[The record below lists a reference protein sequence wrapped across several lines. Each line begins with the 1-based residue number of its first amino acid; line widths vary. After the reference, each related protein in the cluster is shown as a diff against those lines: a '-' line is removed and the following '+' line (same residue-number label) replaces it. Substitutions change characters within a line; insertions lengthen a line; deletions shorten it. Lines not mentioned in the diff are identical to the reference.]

1 MFDNV
6 PVNNQGAGAPPANL
20 PSEPVDMFAGVDKV
34 VETAPAA
41 PDALSAGKLQR
52 KESVAVS
59 TMQSS
64 NASAPVSVPTY
75 EVKGP
80 VLGKIF
86 LVMGVILVVGG
97 VGFGGW
103 WIYNHYFNNGKVPVA
118 PVSEN
123 TNVTPTDNTGV
134 VLETNPSAESWISTS
149 TSDQGLTATSSDIS
163 TEMNSDKILFGNQVD
178 SDNDG
183 LDNVRET
190 ELGTDPNN
198 PDTDGDGLNDYEE
211 VVYWKTNPLKADTDS
226 DGFGDGKEVKAGYN
240 PLGQGKLTKEQASI
254 VSSTVKTS
262 SSTTPAVSSTT
273 AIKKK

>member
-6 PVNNQGAGAPPANL
+6 PTNNQGAGAPPANL

-34 VETAPAA
+34 IETAPAT

-52 KESVAVS
+52 KESTPMSV
-59 TMQSS
+59 TPSS
-64 NASAPVSVPTY
+64 SPSAPVSVPTY

-80 VLGKIF
+80 ILGKIF
-86 LVMGVILVVGG
+86 LAAGVILVVGG

-103 WIYNHYFNNGKVPVA
+103 WVYDNYFNNEKIPTV

-123 TNVTPTDNTGV
+123 NNITPTDNTGV
-134 VLETNPSAESWISTS
+134 VPEANPSAESWVSTT
-149 TSDQGLTATSSDIS
+149 TSDQGLMATSSDIS
-163 TEMNSDKILFGNQVD
+163 AEMNSDKILFGNQVD

-198 PDTDGDGLNDYEE
+198 PDTDGDGLTDYEE
-211 VVYWKTNPLKADTDS
+211 VVFWKTNPLKVDTDG

-240 PLGQGKLTKEQASI
+240 PLGQGKLTKEQVSI
-254 VSSTVKTS
+254 VSSTVKINS
-262 SSTTPAVSSTT
+262 ATTTVVPTTT
-273 AIKKK
+273 ATKKK